1 MNARGAMAQ
10 YRSVQSQGAVTDAR
24 PTRLIQLAYEHL
36 LGQLAVARGCME
48 RMDGRR
54 ELADVIG
61 KGRAVARVNAILGEL
76 SASLDLER
84 GQDIAGNLLAL
95 YSYMMTRM
103 TDANLH
109 DDVRIVDEV
118 SSLVREIK
126 SGWDQLVETG
136 A

>member
-1 MNARGAMAQ
+1 MSARGAVAQ
-10 YRSVQSQGAVTDAR
+10 YRSVHSQGAVTDAR

-48 RMDGRR
+48 RMHGRR
-54 ELADVIG
+54 ELTDVIQ
-61 KGRAVARVNAILGEL
+61 KGRAVAKVNAILGEL
-76 SASLDLER
+76 SASLDMDR

-109 DDVRIVDEV
+109 DDVHIIDEV
-118 SSLVREIK
+118 SNLIREIK
-126 SGWDQLVETG
+126 SGWDQLVESG

>member
-1 MNARGAMAQ
+1 MAQ
-10 YRSVQSQGAVTDAR
+10 YRSVQSRGAVTDAK

-48 RMDGRR
+48 RMSRKR
-54 ELADVIG
+54 ELPDVIE
-61 KGRAVARVNAILGEL
+61 KGRAVAKVNAVLGEL

-95 YSYMMTRM
+95 YAYMMTRM
-103 TDANLH
+103 MDANLH
-109 DDVRIVDEV
+109 DDVRVIDEV
-118 SSLVREIK
+118 ASLVREIK